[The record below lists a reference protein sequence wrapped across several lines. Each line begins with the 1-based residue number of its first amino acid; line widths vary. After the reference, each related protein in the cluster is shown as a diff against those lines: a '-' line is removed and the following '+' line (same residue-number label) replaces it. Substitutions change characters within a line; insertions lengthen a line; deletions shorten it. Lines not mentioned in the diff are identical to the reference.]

1 MTTTEVPQSVL
12 SDEML
17 VRFRERAPMYDREN
31 RFFTEDFEELRQAGY
46 LLTPIPREFGGVGMT
61 LSQVCHEQRRLAYYA
76 PATALAVNMH
86 LYWMGVAAICHQFGD
101 TSVDWMLEE
110 GARGEVFAAGH
121 SEAGNDLPALYS
133 TTRAERVDGGYR
145 FYGHKNFGTLTPVW
159 TRLGLHGQD
168 SADPD
173 GAKIVH
179 AFMPRDTDGYSIKQT
194 WDTLGMRA
202 TASQDTILEGAFV
215 PDRSIARVVP
225 VDFAGADL
233 FILAIF
239 AYAEP
244 ALSNV
249 YIGIAQRTFDLAVAN
264 AQSKKSIALGGKTM
278 AHNPMIQYLVADMA
292 VELDA
297 IIAHVDRVADDWTNG
312 VDHGPLWPAKLVACK
327 YHCVEGARRVAKGAL
342 DVCGGGAIFK
352 TQELER
358 LLRDV
363 MLGPIHPANSAL
375 THEIVGKTYLGV
387 LGQPPR
393 WG

>member
-1 MTTTEVPQSVL
+1 MTTVADPQSVL
-12 SDEML
+12 SEEML
-17 VRFRERAPMYDREN
+17 ARFRERAPVYDREN

-46 LLTPIPREFGGVGMT
+46 LLMPIPREMGGLGLT
-61 LSQVCHEQRRLAYYA
+61 LAQVCQEQRRLAYHA

-86 LYWMGVAAICHQFGD
+86 LYWMGVAAICHQLGD
-101 TSVDWMLEE
+101 PSLDWMLEE

-133 TTRAERVDGGYR
+133 TTRAERADGGYR
-145 FYGHKNFGTLTPVW
+145 FFGHKNFGTLTPVW
-159 TRLGLHGQD
+159 TRLGLHGMD
-168 SADPD
+168 SADSAAP
-173 GAKIVH
+173 KIVH
-179 AFMPRDTDGYSIKQT
+179 AFMPRDTAGYTIKET

-202 TASQDTILEGAFV
+202 TASQDTILDGAFV
-215 PDRSIARVVP
+215 PDRYIGRVVP
-225 VDFAGADL
+225 ADFAGADL
-233 FILAIF
+233 FVLAIF

-244 ALSNV
+244 TISNV
-249 YIGIAQRTFDLAVAN
+249 YLGIAQRAFDLAVAN
-264 AQSKKSIALGGKTM
+264 AQSKSSVALGGKTM
-278 AHNPMIQYLVADMA
+278 AHNPMIQYIVADMA

-297 IIAHVDRVADDWTNG
+297 IIAHVDRIADDWTSG
-312 VDHGPLWPAKLVACK
+312 VDHGDRWPAKLVACK

-352 TQELER
+352 TSELER

-363 MLGPIHPANSAL
+363 TLGGIHPANSAL